1 MDEINEEEQ
10 FTAEKPPVEEVP
22 TETLV
27 EAPSFFEQKAEVD
40 AVLDQANA
48 PVADQEQT
56 YTVLEGEKLGDIAKK
71 LSIAGGWPALFHKNR
86 DLIGENPNHVTTG
99 TVLVLP

>member
-22 TETLV
+22 PVESSPEPVTVPERATEVPLV
-27 EAPSFFEQKAEVD
+27 E
-40 AVLDQANA
+40 
-48 PVADQEQT
+48 EQT

-71 LSIAGGWPALFHKNR
+71 LNIAGGWPALFHKNR
-86 DLIGENPNHVTTG
+86 DIIGENPSKVVAGTT
-99 TVLVLP
+99 LVLP